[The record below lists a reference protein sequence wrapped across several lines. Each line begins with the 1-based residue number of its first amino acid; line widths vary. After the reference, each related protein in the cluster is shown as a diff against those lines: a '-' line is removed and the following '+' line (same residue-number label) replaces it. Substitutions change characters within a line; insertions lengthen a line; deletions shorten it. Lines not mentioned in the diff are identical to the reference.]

1 MNFCYDVL
9 NYKYPSRREVIYG
22 RKGMV
27 CTSQSLA
34 AQAGLD
40 IIKAGGNAV
49 DAALATASCMIVLEP
64 TSNGF
69 GSDAFA
75 QVWMDGK
82 LYGLNAS
89 GFSPALLTREALMD
103 KGYEQMP
110 KFGWEPVTVP
120 GAVSGWKKLHDRF
133 GTLSWEK
140 IFEPAIRYAEEGYV
154 VTPVIS
160 KMWRQAWDDYEESLS
175 PELFEEW
182 RKVFAPDGHTPRAGE
197 IWSSK
202 AHAETF
208 RELAA
213 TDCESLYRGRLAD
226 EIDSYSRTTGGYLR
240 KGDLVAYEAEWVQP
254 VSTSYRGYDVWEI
267 PPNGHGIVALMAL
280 NIMECMQF
288 AAGHDSEEVVHR
300 QLEAMKLAYS
310 DGQQYIAD
318 SRSMKVTT
326 EQMLSKVYAA
336 YRAANIGQRAAKPQ
350 YGNPASGGTI
360 YLCTADG
367 AGNMVSFIQSNYCNF
382 GSGIVVPKTGIALQN
397 RGFNFYMDP
406 ESANCVGPHKKT
418 YHTIIPGFLTRNGKA
433 IGPFGVMGGFM
444 QPQGHVQVM
453 MNLIDFHMNP
463 QEALDA
469 PRWQW
474 TGDMNIE
481 IEQGFPMDMAGRLK
495 ARGHHVTVA
504 TDSMDFGRGQLIFRD
519 ENGILTGATEPRAGG
534 AVAAW

>member
-9 NYKYPSRREVIYG
+9 NYKYPSRREVVYG

-49 DAALATASCMIVLEP
+49 DAALATAACMIVLEP

-226 EIDSYSRTTGGYLR
+226 EIDSYSRTTGGYL
-240 KGDLVAYEAEWVQP
+240 
-254 VSTSYRGYDVWEI
+254 S
-267 PPNGHGIVALMAL
+267 
-280 NIMECMQF
+280 
-288 AAGHDSEEVVHR
+288 
-300 QLEAMKLAYS
+300 
-310 DGQQYIAD
+310 
-318 SRSMKVTT
+318 
-326 EQMLSKVYAA
+326 
-336 YRAANIGQRAAKPQ
+336 
-350 YGNPASGGTI
+350 
-360 YLCTADG
+360 
-367 AGNMVSFIQSNYCNF
+367 
-382 GSGIVVPKTGIALQN
+382 LQIK
-397 RGFNFYMDP
+397 
-406 ESANCVGPHKKT
+406 S
-418 YHTIIPGFLTRNGKA
+418 
-433 IGPFGVMGGFM
+433 
-444 QPQGHVQVM
+444 QG
-453 MNLIDFHMNP
+453 
-463 QEALDA
+463 
-469 PRWQW
+469 
-474 TGDMNIE
+474 
-481 IEQGFPMDMAGRLK
+481 
-495 ARGHHVTVA
+495 
-504 TDSMDFGRGQLIFRD
+504 
-519 ENGILTGATEPRAGG
+519 
-534 AVAAW
+534 